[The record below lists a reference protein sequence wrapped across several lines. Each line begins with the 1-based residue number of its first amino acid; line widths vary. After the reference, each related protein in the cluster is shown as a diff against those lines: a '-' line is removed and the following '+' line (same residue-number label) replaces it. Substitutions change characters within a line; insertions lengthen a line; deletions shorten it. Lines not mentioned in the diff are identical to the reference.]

1 MSAIPSA
8 QLWDLSEKARTPLR
22 RYFERRIRGRGNAD
36 AEDLVQEVFLR
47 LARAK
52 EVDVIANIDGY
63 VCRIA
68 ANLARDYVRRC
79 AVRKDDVVIDMGS
92 FAGEGDFTPERILLG
107 RDAVRQVVLLLDEL
121 PSKTKTIF
129 LLYHAEVMPQLQI
142 ARVMQIPI
150 STVEKHM
157 GRANAHLHRKLDS
170 PSERRVA

>member
-8 QLWDLSEKARTPLR
+8 ALKDLSEKARTPLR

-52 EVDVIANIDGY
+52 AADVIENIDGY

-68 ANLARDYVRRC
+68 ANLARDYVRRR
-79 AVRKDDVVIDMGS
+79 AVRKDDIVVDMDDFS
-92 FAGEGDFTPERILLG
+92 REEDFTPERILLG
-107 RDAVRQVVLLLDEL
+107 RDAVREVERLLDEL
-121 PSKTKTIF
+121 PPKTKTIF

-142 ARVMQIPI
+142 ARMMQMPV
-150 STVEKHM
+150 STIEKHM
-157 GRANAHLHRKLDS
+157 CRASVHLHRKLA
-170 PSERRVA
+170 SESRAA